1 MRRKRILSLLLMA
14 ALVLAL
20 LPVAATPAQA
30 ASEPDFIVDVTQGD
44 ITIREAGANV
54 LEVVYGW
61 WPQTTA
67 SVLITQEITV
77 IGSTMGQSVTV
88 ESGGTAE
95 KPIKIRLN
103 GVTINLLSGAGCA
116 AFAIESGAAV
126 NLTLA
131 GNNSLSSGSNHAGL
145 QVPSGATLTIGGTG
159 ELTAAGCDDAAG
171 IGGGYDQS
179 GGNITIEGGTVIATG
194 AGGGAGI
201 GGCFS
206 GEGGEITI
214 SGGTVT
220 ATGGVN
226 GAGIGGGQFGDGG
239 SVYIS
244 GGSVRAVAGVGA
256 QAIGHGSMGASS
268 GTLSNGTD
276 NGNQAVS
283 LTEAEIPGTSSGTK
297 VIDLT
302 IPSAAY
308 YGTKDL
314 YTDAEGK
321 LYLWLPEGGME
332 GARVK
337 TADKAYDWNSS
348 ANKFEAD
355 TALPIVTG
363 VLPSGTNMPISG
375 SLALTFSEEMRTEGA
390 VSLDGGATSLPGGSW
405 NDAKTVYTVPYSGLA
420 YNTEYI
426 VTISG
431 FMDYSGN
438 EMALD
443 ASYSFT
449 TVARSSGGGGG
460 SSGER
465 SSTQPDYQADVSGGG
480 TLPVTINS
488 SARNAS
494 VNINEQLGSSI
505 MNGSHEIITMP
516 SIPGISSYTL
526 GIPVAYLTTPGGGTL
541 TFRTGAG
548 SITLPADMM
557 AGIPGAEGK
566 KAAIT
571 IGVGDKSA
579 LPQEIKDAIG
589 DRPLIEISL
598 TLDGEPA
605 SWNNPNAQV
614 TISIPYEPT
623 AEELAHPESIV
634 IWYIDGNGNA
644 VCVPNGH
651 YDPDTGTVTFTTT
664 HFSLYAVAYNLV
676 SFSDVPA
683 GAWYAG
689 AVSFIAAR
697 DITRGTGDGRFSP
710 AANLTRTEFIVLLM
724 KAYGIA
730 PDTNPND
737 NFSDAGNTWYTNYL
751 AAAKRLGI
759 TSGIGNNQYAP
770 GKEITR
776 QEMFTL
782 LCNTL
787 KVIGQLPAGNS
798 GRLLSD
804 FSDSGDIASWAKD
817 SLALLVQTGI
827 VSGSGGRLNPSGLTT
842 RAEMA
847 QVLYNLLGE

>member
-1 MRRKRILSLLLMA
+1 VQDTDFTIIVNDLTIKHSYLSSLSPTTGAILDIVITFNTGDTATLTVNVVDSYVKSSNANLGSLSVNGTPMNGFNPNDTEYDVELPYGSTSA
-14 ALVLAL
+14 TVTATVEDPLASC
-20 LPVAATPAQA
+20 V
-30 ASEPDFIVDVTQGD
+30 I
-44 ITIREAGANV
+44 NN
-54 LEVVYGW
+54 
-61 WPQTTA
+61 A
-67 SVLITQEITV
+67 SVLPGSATVTVTAEDGITKTYTINFTIGAAPFIAVTNITNVPAEAIAGTTLTLTGTVLPANATNQTIIWSIQNPGTTGAMISGNMLSIAAEGIVIIRATIINGASESMDYIQDFSITV
-77 IGSTMGQSVTV
+77 TTAPVTRYTI
-88 ESGGTAE
+88 TA
-95 KPIKIRLN
+95 
-103 GVTINLLSGAGCA
+103 S
-116 AFAIESGAAV
+116 
-126 NLTLA
+126 
-131 GNNSLSSGSNHAGL
+131 
-145 QVPSGATLTIGGTG
+145 
-159 ELTAAGCDDAAG
+159 AG
-171 IGGGYDQS
+171 IGGSISPS
-179 GGNITIEGGTVIATG
+179 GAV
-194 AGGGAGI
+194 
-201 GGCFS
+201 
-206 GEGGEITI
+206 
-214 SGGTVT
+214 
-220 ATGGVN
+220 
-226 GAGIGGGQFGDGG
+226 
-239 SVYIS
+239 SVVS
-244 GGSVRAVAGVGA
+244 GGSQTFTIIPDSGYRIDAVTVDGVNQGDVTTYTFTNVIA
-256 QAIGHGSMGASS
+256 DHTINATFTRTGS
-268 GTLSNGTD
+268 
-276 NGNQAVS
+276 
-283 LTEAEIPGTSSGTK
+283 
-297 VIDLT
+297 
-302 IPSAAY
+302 
-308 YGTKDL
+308 
-314 YTDAEGK
+314 
-321 LYLWLPEGGME
+321 
-332 GARVK
+332 
-337 TADKAYDWNSS
+337 
-348 ANKFEAD
+348 
-355 TALPIVTG
+355 
-363 VLPSGTNMPISG
+363 
-375 SLALTFSEEMRTEGA
+375 
-390 VSLDGGATSLPGGSW
+390 
-405 NDAKTVYTVPYSGLA
+405 
-420 YNTEYI
+420 
-426 VTISG
+426 
-431 FMDYSGN
+431 
-438 EMALD
+438 
-443 ASYSFT
+443 
-449 TVARSSGGGGG
+449 GGG

-710 AANLTRTEFIVLLM
+710 AANLTRAEFIVLLM

-770 GKEITR
+770 DKEITR
-776 QEMFTL
+776 QEMFTML
-782 LCNTL
+782 YNTL
-787 KVIGQLPAGNS
+787 KVIGQLPQGSS
-798 GRLLSD
+798 GRTLSD

-817 SLALLVQTGI
+817 SLALVVQTGI
-827 VSGSGGRLNPSGLTT
+827 VGGSSGRLNPAGLTT

-847 QVLYNLLGE
+847 QVLYNLLKL